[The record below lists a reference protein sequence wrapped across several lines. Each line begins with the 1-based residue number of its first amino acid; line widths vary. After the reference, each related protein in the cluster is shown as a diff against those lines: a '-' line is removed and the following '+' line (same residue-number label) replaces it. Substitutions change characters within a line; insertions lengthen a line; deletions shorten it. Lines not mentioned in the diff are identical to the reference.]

1 MTFPYHK
8 ASVFLHCT
16 DNADTEPVNFEILD
30 SDEFIISRDDTP
42 ACTINPDDLCEI
54 RGFEVILSIESAMML
69 RDFLIFC
76 MPTTKEI

>member
-1 MTFPYHK
+1 MTFPCHR
-8 ASVFLHCT
+8 ASVFLRCT

-30 SDEFIISRDDTP
+30 GHKFVISRDDTP
-42 ACTINPDDLCEI
+42 ACTISPDDLCEI
-54 RGFEVILSIESAMML
+54 KGFEVILSIESAMRL